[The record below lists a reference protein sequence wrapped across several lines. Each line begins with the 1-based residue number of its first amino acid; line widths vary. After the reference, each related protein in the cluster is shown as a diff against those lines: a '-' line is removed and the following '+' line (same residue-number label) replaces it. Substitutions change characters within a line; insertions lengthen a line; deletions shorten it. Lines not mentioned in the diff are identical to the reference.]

1 MNKSKIIAE
10 IGVNHNGNL
19 LKAKKLIDYSSKARA
34 DYAKFQIY
42 KTENLVT
49 KKALKSNYQ
58 KKNKYDTES
67 QFQMLKKYEFNFN
80 QHETLFKYCKKKN
93 IKYLASP
100 FDIESYYFLKSL
112 NPEFIKIGSGEI
124 TNYFLL
130 KEISKF
136 RGELVLSTGMS
147 NLREI
152 EQAYEVLKKKNNY
165 ITLLYCCSS
174 YPTSVKD
181 IDLNIMLKFKK
192 KFNCE
197 VGFSDHTTGIDISV
211 VAATL
216 GVKYIEKHFTLNKKD
231 KGPDHRASIN
241 FKELKSLISKRDEIN
256 DLFKSGKKK
265 ILKSEQD
272 NKNQSR
278 KSIVARINI
287 KKGDIIKYSHLTA
300 KRPSNGIS
308 PMKFSDLLG
317 KRAKKNIQIDEKF

>member
-1 MNKSKIIAE
+1 
-10 IGVNHNGNL
+10 
-19 LKAKKLIDYSSKARA
+19 
-34 DYAKFQIY
+34 
-42 KTENLVT
+42 
-49 KKALKSNYQ
+49 
-58 KKNKYDTES
+58 
-67 QFQMLKKYEFNFN
+67 
-80 QHETLFKYCKKKN
+80 
-93 IKYLASP
+93 
-100 FDIESYYFLKSL
+100 
-112 NPEFIKIGSGEI
+112 
-124 TNYFLL
+124 
-130 KEISKF
+130 
-136 RGELVLSTGMS
+136 
-147 NLREI
+147 
-152 EQAYEVLKKKNNY
+152 
-165 ITLLYCCSS
+165 
-174 YPTSVKD
+174 
-181 IDLNIMLKFKK
+181 MLKFKK